1 MGVPNERNLFFSRAK
16 QSIDSANVTT
26 LISET
31 KCSIKSKFSLV
42 RLLLYAPYFSSATVT
57 SETKHCEGTNL
68 ANFSSMSNF

>member
-42 RLLLYAPYFSSATVT
+42 RLLLYAPYFSCDSYFRNKT
-57 SETKHCEGTNL
+57 L
-68 ANFSSMSNF
+68 